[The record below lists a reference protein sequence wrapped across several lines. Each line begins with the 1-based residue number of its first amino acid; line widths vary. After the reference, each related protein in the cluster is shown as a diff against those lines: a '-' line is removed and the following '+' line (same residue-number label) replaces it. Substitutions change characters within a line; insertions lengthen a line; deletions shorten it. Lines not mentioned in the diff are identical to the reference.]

1 MSPSPGGTRRVLILL
16 SAAMLLLAL
25 LSTGIG
31 RFPVSPSETCRILL
45 SRVVPI
51 EATWPEQ
58 TETVLLQIRLPR
70 IGAAL
75 LIGAGLAVSGAAYQ
89 GIFHNPLVSPY
100 ILGVAAG
107 SGFGAALA
115 LLLSLGGL
123 QLQLVAAAFGLLAV
137 GLTYGL
143 GRLLPGRSSLMLVL
157 AGILTSSFFE
167 ALISLIKYCADPDE
181 KLPAIVFWLMGSLAR
196 IDAPGLAGMLPVFL
210 PALALLYAYRWRLN
224 LLAFGEEEARAYG
237 IPVERDQAWIV
248 LACTALS
255 AATVCRAGIIGWV
268 GLVIP
273 HVGRFLVGPD
283 YRGLLPVSA
292 LLGAAFLLVVDDFAR
307 TFTAAE
313 IPLGILTALLGAP
326 FFAFLLWRNRGGWM
340 S

>member
-1 MSPSPGGTRRVLILL
+1 MNRSPSAYRRILSLLVVATILL
-16 SAAMLLLAL
+16 AI

-31 RFPVSPSETCRILL
+31 RFPVPPSEACRILL
-45 SRVVPI
+45 SRVLPLKGDW
-51 EATWPEQ
+51 ESQ

-75 LIGAGLAVSGAAYQ
+75 LIGTGLAVSGAAYQ

-123 QLQLVAAAFGLLAV
+123 QLQIVSALFGLLAV

-143 GRLLPGRSSLMLVL
+143 GRLFPGRSSLMLVL
-157 AGILTSSFFE
+157 AGILVSSFFE

-196 IDAPGLAGMLPVFL
+196 IDGPGLLGMLPIFL
-210 PALALLYAYRWRLN
+210 PCLALLYAYRWRLN
-224 LLAFGEEEARAYG
+224 LLAFGEEEARAHG
-237 IPVERDQAWIV
+237 ISVERDQTWIV

-255 AATVCRAGIIGWV
+255 AVTVCHAGIIGWV

-273 HVGRFLVGPD
+273 HVGRFLIGAD
-283 YRGLLPVSA
+283 YRRLLPVSA
-292 LLGAAFLLVVDDFAR
+292 LLGASFLLLVDDFAR
-307 TFTAAE
+307 TFTAGE

-326 FFAFLLWRNRGGWM
+326 FFALLLWKNRGGW